1 VLKIAIMSKTFE
13 TFVDNNCIIIKTE
26 NVKIIKYSMENKPTV
41 LVIIRNQKVNP
52 AETAKAL
59 NLGEESS
66 ILNRINKSYQTTL
79 GKDSQS
85 HHSY

>member
-1 VLKIAIMSKTFE
+1 
-13 TFVDNNCIIIKTE
+13 
-26 NVKIIKYSMENKPTV
+26 V

-66 ILNRINKSYQTTL
+66 ILNWINKRYQTTL